1 VTKSILVSNSNQF
14 PSQSRDLKSNFSAD
28 QTLQPSLMELSI
40 DILREIL
47 KRVSLDDFGQLRRVS
62 KQFNELCSREI
73 KCRVSRRLESG
84 AAFMTLNT
92 QLPQDQYTELLEEV
106 ANSFKE
112 GSAQFRRLCFHFRP
126 KGTGDGKYSEF
137 HSQQENSCLVRN
149 GSIEWALF
157 VIPNVDGSQ
166 NTETNVYYCC
176 LLQLS
181 LRKDQPEA
189 FDIISK
195 IERLAKGNGN
205 VLWEQSLEGSMA
217 VKRGYDDTRAFVERF
232 GLLVP
237 NWREILSSIALSL
250 MPFMPIKKIVSPYD
264 GLVLT
269 DLLEFELEIS
279 REEKDEENSVIRGI
293 TLKRN

>member
-1 VTKSILVSNSNQF
+1 
-14 PSQSRDLKSNFSAD
+14 
-28 QTLQPSLMELSI
+28 MELPI

-92 QLPQDQYTELLEEV
+92 LLPQDQYTEFLEEV
-106 ANSFKE
+106 ANDWGE
-112 GSAQFRRLCFHFRP
+112 GSAQFMRLSFDFRP
-126 KGTGDGKYSEF
+126 EGTGDGKYSEF
-137 HSQQENSCLVRN
+137 HSQQENSCLARN

-157 VIPNVDGSQ
+157 VIPDVDGSQ
-166 NTETNVYYCC
+166 NNETNFYYCC
-176 LLQLS
+176 LLQLR
-181 LRKDQPEA
+181 LRKDRPEA
-189 FDIISK
+189 FDIVSK
-195 IERLAKGNGN
+195 GERLAKGNGN
-205 VLWEQSLEGSMA
+205 VLWDQSLEGWMA
-217 VKRGYDDTRAFVERF
+217 VKRGYDDLRAFVQRF

-237 NWREILSSIALSL
+237 NFREIFSVVARSL
-250 MPFMPIKKIVSPYD
+250 LPFIPVRKIVSPYD

-269 DLLEFELEIS
+269 DLLEFELEVS
-279 REEKDEENSVIRGI
+279 REEKDEENCVIQSI